1 MNRHDFIDWLL
12 THYNTPESSFE
23 SLFNKYNNGLLDNL
37 NYDFLK
43 NDLEK
48 KFNFLPEIKEI
59 NNFANK
65 NLESDDKCEALIHI
79 KRIKNLETIEMI
91 EFDENL
97 KNKIRSFLLKYGKK
111 PAFDK

>member
-37 NYDFLK
+37 NYDFLQSE
-43 NDLEK
+43 LEK
-48 KFNFLPEIKEI
+48 NFKFLPEIKEI
-59 NNFANK
+59 NTFFCK
-65 NLESDDKCEALIHI
+65 KPEVIKKCKALQHVNEL
-79 KRIKNLETIEMI
+79 KKLETVNMI

-97 KNKIRSFLLKYGKK
+97 KNKIRDFLSKYGKK